1 MSFFKNLFKSNDDS
15 LELEQKVVDT
25 DDHWYN
31 IQTLKLVGFQNL
43 EDDDKDFVTDELEK
57 GNHLY
62 IRYNFLNN
70 TMEFYRQSHL
80 VGFAPDT
87 LIQSIKQYKDDSVLD
102 AIIVKAIG
110 HTGSNNGC
118 LTVDMYIESDDGSE
132 ELPAYP
138 LLNRKLSVVE
148 TDYWTG
154 EQDWTEE
161 WAISLNTDELT
172 YRFKNLYPSKN
183 DYEQLSST
191 VDIWFSMIQKSY
203 FDGNCRTK
211 EQLEEQIKRLDESL
225 AKEVLRKRVESYM
238 DCRGFEFEKSGE
250 LKQAQAIATK
260 YQPYFTIRCVT
271 PDGEWVT
278 RTINHH
284 NMIMFVVGLKYRENH
299 EDLLHDIR
307 KGTKLIIKHDPTNE
321 YDDTALGFYLEDDRI
336 IGYVPKKYKPFVELF
351 LKNSSL
357 TSEVTFIEDTDVD
370 VEIPLNKNNIDASII
385 EKYNMTISKV
395 TKKKYKNGGYQEI
408 SSISTFDELS
418 NNL

>member
-1 MSFFKNLFKSNDDS
+1 MSFFKNFFKSNDDS
-15 LELEQKVVDT
+15 LELEQKVVDI

-62 IRYNFLNN
+62 IRYNFFNN

-87 LIQSIKQYKDDSVLD
+87 VIQSIKQYKEDSVLD

-161 WAISLNTDELT
+161 WVLSLNTDELT

-191 VDIWFSMIQKSY
+191 VDIWFSIIQRLY
-203 FDGNCRTK
+203 FDGNCRTEEK
-211 EQLEEQIKRLDESL
+211 LEEQINLLDEPL

-238 DCRGFEFEKSGE
+238 DCRGFKFEKSNE
-250 LKQAQAIATK
+250 PKQVQTIAK
-260 YQPYFTIRCVT
+260 EYQPYFTIRCVT
-271 PDGEWVT
+271 PDGESVT
-278 RTINHH
+278 KTINHH
-284 NMIMFVVGLKYRENH
+284 NMNMFVVGLKYRENY

-307 KGTKLIIKHDPTNE
+307 KGTKLIIKHDSTNE
-321 YDDTALGFYLEDDRI
+321 YDNTALGFYLEDDRI
-336 IGYVPKKYKPFVELF
+336 IGYVSKKYKPLVELF
-351 LKNSSL
+351 LKNSLL
-357 TSEVTFIEDTDVD
+357 TSEVTFVEDTDVD
-370 VEIPLNKNNIDASII
+370 VEIPLNKNNIDASIL
-385 EKYNMTISKV
+385 EKYNITIRKV
-395 TKKKYKNGGYQEI
+395 TKEKYINGVYQEI
-408 SSISTFDELS
+408 SSICFLDELN

>member
-1 MSFFKNLFKSNDDS
+1 MNFFKNFFKSNDDS
-15 LELEQKVVDT
+15 IELEHEDVAKCSNR
-25 DDHWYN
+25 YN

-43 EDDDKDFVTDELEK
+43 DDDDKDFVIDELEK
-57 GNHLY
+57 GSHLY

-70 TMEFYRQSHL
+70 TMEFYSQTRL
-80 VGFAPDT
+80 VGLAPDAA
-87 LIQSIKQYKDDSVLD
+87 LPSIKRYKDDSVL
-102 AIIVKAIG
+102 AAVIVKAIG
-110 HTGSNNGC
+110 HTGSNHGC
-118 LTVDMYIESDDGSE
+118 LTVDMYIESNDGFE

-138 LLNRKLSVVE
+138 LSARKLSVVE

-154 EQDWTEE
+154 EQDLTEE
-161 WAISLNTDELT
+161 WALSLNTDELT

-191 VDIWFSMIQKSY
+191 VDIWFSIIQKSY

-211 EQLEEQIKRLDESL
+211 EQLEEQIKRLDESF

-238 DCRGFEFEKSGE
+238 DCRGFEFEKSDE
-250 LKQAQAIATK
+250 PKQAQAIATE
-260 YQPYFTIRCVT
+260 YQPYFTIKCVN

-284 NMIMFVVGLKYRENH
+284 NMNMFVVGLKYRENY

-307 KGTKLIIKHDPTNE
+307 KGTKLIIKHDSTND
-321 YDDTALGFYLEDDRI
+321 YDDSALGFYLEDDRI

-351 LKNSSL
+351 LMNSSL
-357 TSEVTFIEDTDVD
+357 TSEVTFVEDTDVD
-370 VEIPLNKNNIDASII
+370 VEIPLNKNNIDASIL
-385 EKYNMTISKV
+385 EKYNMIINKV
-395 TKKKYKNGGYQEI
+395 TKEKYKNGVYQEI
-408 SSISTFDELS
+408 SSICTLDELS